1 MMEWVYIWIW
11 LSVLCWGVAMYFF
24 LRYHLQRIRLLK
36 NLSLISAKKK
46 KQKWSAEFKHYL
58 LQLADRFSP
67 VGRRLSLFVNERE
80 LERQLL
86 LAGFP
91 EGLTVSAFLGLRF
104 VSLMAA
110 LLIGNVFTWLGF
122 GGIVLLILI
131 AAGLFGPTLW
141 IRLLAKRRQE
151 QISLELPDFLDTMS
165 VTLAAGAPLDAS
177 IKQITAQMEG
187 PLYEELMRFE
197 QELDFGVPRDEAYQ
211 RLMKRNDC
219 PELETL
225 VLSLLQGSKLG
236 VPISKT
242 FQVMAQDMRES
253 RIGKIKEKA
262 GKAGPKITLITSF
275 CILPGVILCIMGLLI
290 LNFIYNRD
298 GMGITGWPF

>member
-1 MMEWVYIWIW
+1 MMEWVYMWVW
-11 LSVLCWGVAMYFF
+11 LSVLCWGIAMYFF

-46 KQKWSAEFKHYL
+46 KQKWSAELKHYL
-58 LQLADRFSP
+58 LKSADRFSP
-67 VGRRLSLFVNERE
+67 VGRRLSLFVNEQE

-104 VSLMAA
+104 VSLLAA

-131 AAGLFGPTLW
+131 AAGLFGPNLW

-151 QISLELPDFLDTMS
+151 QIGLELPDFLDTMS

-177 IKQITAQMEG
+177 IKQITSQMEG

-211 RLMKRNDC
+211 RLMRRNDC

-236 VPISKT
+236 VPIAKT

-290 LNFIYNRD
+290 LNFIYNHE

>member
-298 GMGITGWPF
+298 GMGITGWLF